1 MTDGIRR
8 VAVLGGSG
16 FIGHAIV
23 EELIR
28 HGYRVTTVNRGQ
40 TPVSWPGPVE
50 RIIADRTDAT
60 RFARVLSTLDAD
72 CVVDVTAYRAD
83 ETRIAIDA
91 FRNRVR
97 RFIHI
102 STLSVYRWPFPCPVA
117 EDWPLEEDP
126 FNHYGFHKAGCE
138 RAILSEP
145 VKGLPWTILR
155 LPAVF
160 GPRDPFSREAR
171 LCRQIIEETPVVVP
185 IEPFLCQNLYV
196 RDAARAVRLLIESPQ
211 TAGQACNAGGPPF
224 SLEDY
229 VRLLG
234 WFLGRQ
240 PLMMR
245 ASAQVLAQ
253 SGADLRKIPYFFEG
267 DLVLDTRRIRNE
279 AAFEPAFGLEQAL
292 RLTLEG
298 LTGSDGDG
306 TAAGGSFLR
315 ERAIGNIAEGGRLP

>member
-1 MTDGIRR
+1 MTDGIGK

-50 RIIADRTDAT
+50 CITADRRDAS
-60 RFARVLSTLDAD
+60 RFARALATVDAD
-72 CVVDVTAYRAD
+72 CIIDVTAYKAD

-91 FRNRVR
+91 FRNRVG

-117 EDWPLEEDP
+117 EDGPLETDP

-145 VKGLPWTILR
+145 VEGLPWTILR

-171 LCRQIIEETPVVVP
+171 LCRQIIEKRPVVVP
-185 IEPFLCQNLYV
+185 MQPFLCQNLFV
-196 RDAARAVRLLIESPQ
+196 RDAARAVRLLLESPG
-211 TAGQACNAGGPPF
+211 TAGRACNAGGSPF
-224 SLEDY
+224 ALEEY
-229 VRLLG
+229 VGLLARLLG
-234 WFLGRQ
+234 RK

-245 ASAQVLAQ
+245 ASAQVL
-253 SGADLRKIPYFFEG
+253 LRDGNDIEKMPYFFEG
-267 DLVLDTRRIRNE
+267 DLVLDTRRIRDE
-279 AAFEPAFGLEQAL
+279 AAFEPAFGLEEAL
-292 RLTLEG
+292 RLTLEW
-298 LTGSDGDG
+298 LTRKDGECN
-306 TAAGGSFLR
+306 AAGGSILT
-315 ERAIGNIAEGGRLP
+315 ESAIANTAEGGRLP

>member
-1 MTDGIRR
+1 MTDGIGK

-28 HGYRVTTVNRGQ
+28 HGYRVATVNRGQ

-50 RIIADRTDAT
+50 RIMADRTDAS

-83 ETRIAIDA
+83 DTRIAIEA

-102 STLSVYRWPFPCPVA
+102 GTLSVYRWPFPCPVA

-145 VKGLPWTILR
+145 VEGLPWTILR

-160 GPRDPFSREAR
+160 GLRDPVSREAC
-171 LCRQIIEETPVVVP
+171 LCRQILDGKPVVVP
-185 IEPFLCQNLYV
+185 MQPFLCQNLFV
-196 RDAARAVRLLIESPQ
+196 GDAARAVRLLIESPV
-211 TAGQACNAGGPPF
+211 TAGRACNAGGAPF
-224 SLEDY
+224 TLEDY
-229 VRLLG
+229 VGLLAG
-234 WFLGRQ
+234 LVGRE

-245 ASAQVLAQ
+245 ASAQVLARD
-253 SGADLRKIPYFFEG
+253 GADLQKIPYFFEG

-298 LTGSDGDG
+298 LSRSDGDG
-306 TAAGGSFLR
+306 AAACVGFPR
-315 ERAIGNIAEGGRLP
+315 EKAIVRAAEGGRLP

>member
-1 MTDGIRR
+1 MTDGIGK

-28 HGYRVTTVNRGQ
+28 HGYRVTTVSRGQ
-40 TPVSWPGPVE
+40 TPVSCAGPVE
-50 RIIADRTDAT
+50 RVTADRRDASG
-60 RFARVLSTLDAD
+60 FARALTEVDAD

-91 FRNRVR
+91 FRNRVG

-102 STLSVYRWPFPCPVA
+102 GTLSVYRWPFPCPVA

-145 VKGLPWTILR
+145 VEGLPWTILR

-171 LCRQIIEETPVVVP
+171 LCRQIIEERPVIVP
-185 IEPFLCQNLYV
+185 MQPFLCQNLFV
-196 RDAARAVRLLIESPQ
+196 GDAALAVRLLLESPQ
-211 TAGQACNAGGPPF
+211 TAGRVCNAGGPPF
-224 SLEDY
+224 TLEDY
-229 VRLLG
+229 VELLAG
-234 WFLGRQ
+234 LLGRQ

-253 SGADLRKIPYFFEG
+253 SGADLRKVPYFFEG
-267 DLVLDTRRIRNE
+267 DLVLDSRRIRDM

-292 RLTLEG
+292 RLTLEW
-298 LTGSDGDG
+298 LTRSDGG
-306 TAAGGSFLR
+306 VMGAGAGFLR
-315 ERAIGNIAEGGRLP
+315 ERAPGNAAEGGRLP

>member
-28 HGYRVTTVNRGQ
+28 RGYRVTTVNRGQ
-40 TPVSWPGPVE
+40 TPVSWTGPVE
-50 RIIADRTDAT
+50 RITADRRDASG
-60 RFARVLSTLDAD
+60 FARALATVEAD

-91 FRNRVR
+91 FRNRVG

-117 EDWPLEEDP
+117 EDAPLETDP
-126 FNHYGFHKAGCE
+126 FNHYGFHKACCE

-145 VKGLPWTILR
+145 VEGLPWTILR

-160 GPRDPFSREAR
+160 GPRDPFSRESR
-171 LCRQIIEETPVVVP
+171 LCRQIIEERPVFVP
-185 IEPFLCQNLYV
+185 MQPFLCQNLFV
-196 RDAARAVRLLIESPQ
+196 RDAALAVRRLIESPQ
-211 TAGQACNAGGPPF
+211 TVGQACNAGGPPF
-224 SLEDY
+224 TLEDY

-234 WFLGRQ
+234 RFLGRQ

-292 RLTLEG
+292 RLTLEWF
-298 LTGSDGDG
+298 TRNGDG
-306 TAAGGSFLR
+306 TAARGKSR
-315 ERAIGNIAEGGRLP
+315 RQRPIGNTAEGGLLP